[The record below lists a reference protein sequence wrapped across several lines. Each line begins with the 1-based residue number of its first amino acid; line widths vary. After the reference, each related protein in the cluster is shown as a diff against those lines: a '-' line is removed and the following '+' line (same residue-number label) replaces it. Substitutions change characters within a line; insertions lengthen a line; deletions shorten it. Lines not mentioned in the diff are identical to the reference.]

1 MEIIFF
7 ILMAP
12 IATLVYVILKGD
24 RENVQRWKDY
34 QSMKK
39 NVDFKNNEEKKEK
52 AKRFFGL

>member
-52 AKRFFGL
+52 HW

>member
-39 NVDFKNNEEKKEK
+39 NVDFKNNEEKKET

>member
-1 MEIIFF
+1 
-7 ILMAP
+7 MAP